1 MSFPGKTS
9 DVKVPPHNLDAER
22 AVLGT
27 MLLDNDT
34 IPLVIELLQKE
45 TFYSSAHQ
53 IIFDAIVSLFDH
65 AVAVDLTTLCD
76 ELKRRNV
83 LDAVGG
89 PGYLASLEQF
99 VLSTANIHHHA
110 KIVYNKAKLRK
121 LIQASATIVE
131 QAYSETYDV
140 EEMLD
145 RSEKLIFDISQE
157 RATKDFVH
165 ISDLTADAI
174 EEINIR
180 YHSKMEVTGLATG
193 FIELDQRTC
202 GFQQS
207 DLIIIAGRPS
217 IGKTA
222 FSLNIAT
229 HVALRLNRPVG
240 IFSLEMSSTQVNSRL
255 LCSLAHVSSN
265 RVRTGYVSG
274 AELKR
279 LSEKADLLSAAPLYI
294 DDTPGMSILE
304 VRAKARR
311 LKALEKDLAIIIVD
325 YLQLMRGSGRPE
337 NRQQEVAEISRS
349 LKGLARELQIPIIAL
364 SQLSRL
370 IEHRKGRDKRPM
382 LSDLRESG
390 AIEQDAD
397 VVLFVHREREPEEA
411 EEFAEESAPKKL
423 GQLSEIIIGKQRN
436 GPLGIV
442 NLIFFPDFTMF
453 ATPPKNL

>member
-1 MSFPGKTS
+1 MSLPGKIS
-9 DVKVPPHNLDAER
+9 DVKAPPHNLDAER

-27 MLLDNDT
+27 MLLDNNT
-34 IPLVIELLQKE
+34 ISLVVELLQKE

-53 IIFDAIVSLFDH
+53 IIFEAIMSLFDNG
-65 AVAVDLTTLCD
+65 VAVDLTTLCD

-121 LIQASATIVE
+121 LIRASGTILE
-131 QAYSETYDV
+131 QAYNEAYEV

-157 RATKDFVH
+157 RATRDFAH
-165 ISDLTADAI
+165 ISDLTAEAI

-193 FIELDQRTC
+193 FIELDQMTC
-202 GFQQS
+202 GLQTS
-207 DLIIIAGRPS
+207 EMIIIAGRTS

-229 HVALRLNRPVG
+229 HVGMRLNRPVG
-240 IFSLEMSSTQVNSRL
+240 IFSLEMAASQVNTRL
-255 LCSLAHVSSN
+255 LCSLAHVSSG

-274 AELKR
+274 PELKK
-279 LSEKADLLSAAPLYI
+279 LTDKASLLSAAPIYI

-304 VRAKARR
+304 LRAKARR
-311 LKALEKDLAIIIVD
+311 LKAIEKELALIIVD
-325 YLQLMRGSGRPE
+325 YLQLMRGSGRTE
-337 NRQQEVAEISRS
+337 NRQQEVADISRS
-349 LKGLARELQIPIIAL
+349 LKSLARELEIPIIAL

-370 IEHRKGRDKRPM
+370 IEHRKGHEKRPL

-397 VVLFVHREREPEEA
+397 VVLFVHREREIEET
-411 EEFAEESAPKKL
+411 EELEGESAPKKP
-423 GQLSEIIIGKQRN
+423 GQISEIIIGKQRN

-442 NLIFFPDFTMF
+442 KLIFFPDITMF